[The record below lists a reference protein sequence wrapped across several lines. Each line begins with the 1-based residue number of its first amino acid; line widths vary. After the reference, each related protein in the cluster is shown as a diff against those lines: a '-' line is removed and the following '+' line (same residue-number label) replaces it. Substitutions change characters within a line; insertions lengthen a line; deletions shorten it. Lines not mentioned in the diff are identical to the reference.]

1 MSRISVD
8 VNGAETGTAGAAGHE
23 GGEPIM
29 CMNCGCG
36 QPEDRHKPGD
46 ITLSDLKQAAR
57 NHDMDVDTA
66 AQNITSAAAEL
77 KQAGRI

>member
-1 MSRISVD
+1 ML
-8 VNGAETGTAGAAGHE
+8 TARKQARSLREDGG
-23 GGEPIM
+23 GGEPTV
-29 CMNCGCG
+29 CMNCACG
-36 QPEDRHKPGD
+36 EPEERHKPGD
-46 ITLSDLKQAAR
+46 ITLSQLKEAAR

>member
-1 MSRISVD
+1 MLTARKLARPVRQVTEE
-8 VNGAETGTAGAAGHE
+8 VN
-23 GGEPIM
+23 PM
-29 CMNCGCG
+29 CMNCACG
-36 QPEDRHKPGD
+36 QPEERHKPGD
-46 ITLSDLKQAAR
+46 ITLSQLKEAAR

>member
-1 MSRISVD
+1 
-8 VNGAETGTAGAAGHE
+8 
-23 GGEPIM
+23 M
-29 CMNCGCG
+29 CMNCACG
-36 QPEDRHKPGD
+36 QPEERHKPGD
-46 ITLSDLKQAAR
+46 ITLADLKQAAG

>member
-1 MSRISVD
+1 
-8 VNGAETGTAGAAGHE
+8 
-23 GGEPIM
+23 M
-29 CMNCGCG
+29 CMNCACG
-36 QPEDRHKPGD
+36 QPEERHKPGD
-46 ITLSDLKQAAR
+46 ITLSQLKEAAR